1 MVKIITKAVS
11 EFFHVFFIL
20 LTVVVKVLIYPGA

>member
-1 MVKIITKAVS
+1 MVKKITKAVS

-20 LTVVVKVLIYPGA
+20 LTVVVKVLIYPEI